1 MHEVN
6 GVFAKP
12 SKTAIHPKTLLYPIL
27 EKLFGETFSQGYPR
41 EELSRMCQSSIYLL
55 KIMGFPLEAYPFR
68 WVSGCGPASR
78 MLTYDF
84 AWGNAIPMG
93 QVVFRKDF
101 QEIIDRLRAVIER
114 LDIETYSVADW
125 LQCMAAIHYLRS
137 YVMKWNA
144 SIEEVVSEVERRM
157 PAMSAHDTNI
167 KAAQWLDVLLMNSD
181 FFAVSQSSPR

>member
-6 GVFAKP
+6 GVFVKP

-27 EKLFGETFSQGYPR
+27 EKLFGETFSRDYPH

-78 MLTYDF
+78 TLTYDF
-84 AWGNAIPMG
+84 TWGNAIPVG

-101 QEIIDRLRAVIER
+101 QEIIDRFRGVIEG
-114 LDIETYSVADW
+114 LDEERYSVANW
-125 LQCMAAIHYLRS
+125 LQFIASAHYLRA
-137 YVMKWNA
+137 YVMKWGA
-144 SIEEVVSEVERRM
+144 SDNEVIAEVERRL
-157 PAMSAHDTNI
+157 PHLNNREANLIA
-167 KAAQWLDVLLMNSD
+167 LRLLNRLL
-181 FFAVSQSSPR
+181 A

>member
-6 GVFAKP
+6 GVFAKT

-27 EKLFGETFSQGYPR
+27 EKLFGETFSQGYPH

-78 MLTYDF
+78 TLTYDF
-84 AWGNAIPMG
+84 TWGNAIPMG

-125 LQCMAAIHYLRS
+125 LQCMAAIHYLRT

-144 SIEEVVSEVERRM
+144 PIEEVIGEVERRLTHLKNHE
-157 PAMSAHDTNI
+157 ANL
-167 KAAQWLDVLLMNSD
+167 KAAQWLDVLLMNSN